1 MIPDAHVVLIV
12 EDDDDI
18 REVMIEILT
27 ESGYSVCSARHGADA
42 LEQLRTGPKPELILL
57 DLTMPVM
64 DGWAFCREKQQD
76 PALKAIPILVTSAV
90 SPLDPRN
97 DGLQAVCYM
106 TKPLDFYELLASIR
120 RHC

>member
-1 MIPDAHVVLIV
+1 MTSEAHVVLIV

-27 ESGYSVCSARHGADA
+27 ESGYTVCSARHGAEA
-42 LEQLRTGPKPELILL
+42 LKQLRAGPTPGIILL

-64 DGWAFCREKQQD
+64 DGWAFCLEKQRD
-76 PALKAIPILVTSAV
+76 PELDSIPVLVTSAV
-90 SPLDPRN
+90 SPRDPRN
-97 DGLQAVCYM
+97 EGLRAASYL
-106 TKPLDFYELLASIR
+106 TKPLDLHELLASIR

>member
-1 MIPDAHVVLIV
+1 MASEAQVVLVV

-27 ESGYSVCSARHGADA
+27 ERGYTVCLARHGAEA
-42 LEQLRTGPKPELILL
+42 LKQLRTGPRPGIILL

-76 PALKAIPILVTSAV
+76 PALDPIPVLVTSAV
-90 SPLDPRN
+90 SPRDPRN
-97 DGLQAVCYM
+97 ESLRAASYM
-106 TKPLDFYELLASIR
+106 TKPLDLHELLASIR
-120 RHC
+120 RHW